1 MTPHGSCV
9 QIVTGYRYQNYGVKL
24 NELKGER
31 KKVLEEVME
40 NESYKNAKELL
51 QRYRT
56 MMQNMYVFS
65 RTLSHFPA
73 VITSLEQVN

>member
-51 QRYRT
+51 QR
-56 MMQNMYVFS
+56 
-65 RTLSHFPA
+65 
-73 VITSLEQVN
+73 